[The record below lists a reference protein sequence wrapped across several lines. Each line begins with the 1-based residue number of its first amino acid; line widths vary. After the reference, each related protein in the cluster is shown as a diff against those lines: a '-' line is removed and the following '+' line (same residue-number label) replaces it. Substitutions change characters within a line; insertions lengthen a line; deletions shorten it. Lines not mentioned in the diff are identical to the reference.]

1 MNILL
6 ITDSYPPEIRSAS
19 HLMQELA
26 EELVKRGHEI
36 TVVTSYPQYN
46 LTQDFRDKVF
56 EEFTVENNVNVIRIK
71 TLPLHKVNYFI
82 RGISQLALPYIFF
95 LKIKQ
100 YIKNKIDVVIVYS
113 PPLPLAITGLKVK
126 KRYCARFI
134 LNVQDIFPQNAID
147 LGILKNSLLISFF
160 ERMERKIYDGADKI
174 TAHSE
179 NNMRFLIE
187 KKQLDSDNVS
197 ILHNWIDITPYMNE
211 KRTGFFR
218 KEYGLDDKFIF
229 LFAGV
234 IGPSQGLDL
243 IINAARK
250 VREFENIVFLLVG
263 DGTEKNNL
271 IEMAESFSLTNV
283 LFKPFVSKEEYPKLV
298 KDADAGIV
306 CLSNK
311 NKTPVVP
318 GKILGYMAAS
328 IPVVAFLNKESDGHI
343 IIEDAKCGYSSASDD
358 YKKAAEIITKIYRER
373 GTLRTYGENGFKY
386 VSSHFAKNICIDNLE
401 KLFLKGG

>member
-46 LTQDFRDKVF
+46 LTQDSRDKVF
-56 EEFTVENNVNVIRIK
+56 EEFTVENNVNLIRIK

-95 LKIKQ
+95 SKIKQ

-113 PPLPLAITGLKVK
+113 PPLPLAIAGLMVK
-126 KRYCARFI
+126 KKYSAEFI
-134 LNVQDIFPQNAID
+134 LNVQDIFPQNAVD
-147 LGILKNSLLISFF
+147 LGILKNGFLISFF
-160 ERMERKIYDGADKI
+160 ERMERKAYEGADKI

-187 KKQLDSDNVS
+187 KKQLNQNKVS
-197 ILHNWIDITPYMNE
+197 ILHNWIDTVPYMNE
-211 KRTGFFR
+211 KRTGLFR
-218 KEYGLDDKFIF
+218 KRYGLDGKFIF

-234 IGPSQGLDL
+234 LGPSQGLDL
-243 IINAARK
+243 IINVAK
-250 VREFENIVFLLVG
+250 EVRGFENIVFLLVG
-263 DGTEKNNL
+263 DGTEKNSL
-271 IEMAESFSLTNV
+271 IEMAENFSLTNIF
-283 LFKPFVSKEEYPKLV
+283 FKPFVSKEEYPKLV
-298 KDADAGIV
+298 KDADVGIV

-328 IPVVAFLNKESDGHI
+328 IPVVAFLNKESDGHM
-343 IIEDAKCGYSSASDD
+343 IIEDAKCGYSSISGD
-358 YKKAAEIITKIYRER
+358 YINAAKMTIRIYKER
-373 GTLRTYGENGFKY
+373 GALKTYGENGFKY
-386 VSSHFAKNICIDNLE
+386 VSSHFTKNICIDNLE

>member
-46 LTQDFRDKVF
+46 LTQDSRDKVF
-56 EEFTVENNVNVIRIK
+56 EEFTIENNVNLIRIK

-82 RGISQLALPYIFF
+82 RGISQLVLPYILFSR
-95 LKIKQ
+95 IKQ

-113 PPLPLAITGLKVK
+113 PPLSLAIAGLKVK
-126 KRYCARFI
+126 KKYCAGFI

-147 LGILKNSLLISFF
+147 LGILKNSLLIRFF
-160 ERMERKIYDGADKI
+160 ERLERKAYEGADKI

-187 KKQLDSDNVS
+187 KKQLSQNKVS
-197 ILHNWIDITPYMNE
+197 ILYNWIDTAPYTNE

-218 KEYGLDDKFIF
+218 NEYGLNDKFIF

-243 IINAARK
+243 IINAARE
-250 VREFENIVFLLVG
+250 VRDFGNIVFLLVG
-263 DGTEKNNL
+263 DGTEKDNL
-271 IEMAESFSLTNV
+271 IKMAESFSLTNV
-283 LFKPFVSKEEYPKLV
+283 LFKSFVSKEEYPGLV
-298 KDADAGIV
+298 KDADVGIV
-306 CLSNK
+306 CLSSK

-343 IIEDAKCGYSSASDD
+343 IIKDAKCGYSSTSDD
-358 YKKAAEIITKIYRER
+358 YKKAIEIILKVYKEKDQ
-373 GTLRTYGENGFKY
+373 LKKYGENGFKY
-386 VSSHFAKNICIDNLE
+386 VSSHFTKDICIDNLE
-401 KLFLKGG
+401 KLF

>member
-46 LTQDFRDKVF
+46 LTQDSRDKLF
-56 EEFTVENNVNVIRIK
+56 EEFTVENNVNLIRIK

-82 RGISQLALPYIFF
+82 RGISQLVLPYIFF
-95 LKIKQ
+95 SKIKQ
-100 YIKNKIDVVIVYS
+100 YIKNKIEVVIVYS
-113 PPLPLAITGLKVK
+113 PPLSLAIAGLKVK
-126 KRYCARFI
+126 KKYSAGFI

-160 ERMERKIYDGADKI
+160 ERMERKAYEGADKI

-187 KKQLDSDNVS
+187 KKQLSQNKVS
-197 ILHNWIDITPYMNE
+197 ILHNWIDTAPYTNE

-218 KEYGLDDKFIF
+218 KEYGLDNKFIF

-243 IINAARK
+243 IINAARE
-250 VREFENIVFLLVG
+250 VRDFGNIVFLLVG
-263 DGTEKNNL
+263 DGTEKDNL
-271 IEMAESFSLTNV
+271 IKMAESFSLGNV
-283 LFKPFVSKEEYPKLV
+283 LFKPFVSKEEYPRLV
-298 KDADAGIV
+298 KDADVGIV
-306 CLSNK
+306 CLSSK

-343 IIEDAKCGYSSASDD
+343 IIKDAKCGYSSTSDD
-358 YKKAAEIITKIYRER
+358 YKKAIEIIIKIYKGRDA
-373 GTLRTYGENGFKY
+373 LKTYGENGFKY
-386 VSSHFAKNICIDNLE
+386 VSSHFTKDICIDNLE
-401 KLFLKGG
+401 KLF